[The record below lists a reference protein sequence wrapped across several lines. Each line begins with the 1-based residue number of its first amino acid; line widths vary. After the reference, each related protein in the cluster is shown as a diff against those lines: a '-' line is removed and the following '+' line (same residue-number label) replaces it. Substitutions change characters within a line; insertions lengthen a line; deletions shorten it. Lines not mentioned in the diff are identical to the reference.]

1 MVYSTKLLR
10 ITKFERQPRRLAR
23 ARLVKPRTSLVPQP
37 FPHSSIEMDLEHNK
51 AVLEHKYYRTRF
63 FTSRF
68 GCSRSGA
75 QQLLIALEFSHPGHQ
90 RMGVFSTLELVGTG
104 GKYCAVVDV
113 PYMAMMDRSIDN
125 LHRRL

>member
-1 MVYSTKLLR
+1 
-10 ITKFERQPRRLAR
+10 
-23 ARLVKPRTSLVPQP
+23 
-37 FPHSSIEMDLEHNK
+37 MDLEHNK

-75 QQLLIALEFSHPGHQ
+75 QRLLIALEFSHPGHHH
-90 RMGVFSTLELVGTG
+90 MGVFSTLELVGTG